1 MMALDIQNGLALI
14 GGELRASARLVIE
27 DGKLVAV
34 EDVTAQ
40 PADQVID
47 LKGGWLLPGF
57 VDTQVNGGGGVLF
70 NDQPSAAGV
79 AAIAAAHAQFGT
91 TALMPTLISD
101 SVEAVAAALD
111 AVDDAI
117 AQGVAGVVG
126 VHIEGPFINP
136 ARKGIHSEER
146 LRLLDDATI
155 ALLTAKR
162 RGVVML
168 TLAPELASAE
178 QIAALAA
185 AGVVLSAGHTN
196 ASYEQA
202 LHGFDHGITGVTHL
216 FNAMTPLQH
225 RAPGVVG
232 AALDRDDVFCGLIV
246 DGVHVAPA
254 AVRLACRV
262 KGADRLM
269 LVTDAMPGVGN
280 GGQPFMLDGRPIYVR
295 DGKCTDAAG
304 TLAGSGLDMA
314 SALRNTLAMTGLP
327 VAQVSAMAS
336 ATPAAYLGLAEHMGR
351 LAVGQAADFV
361 VLDAEM
367 AVQQTWIGGT
377 CRYSAAS
384 E

>member
-14 GGELRASARLVIE
+14 GGELRASARLLIE
-27 DGKLVAV
+27 HGRLVAV

-40 PADQVID
+40 PADHVID

-57 VDTQVNGGGGVLF
+57 VDTQVNGGGGVLL

-111 AVDDAI
+111 AVDEAI

-168 TLAPELASAE
+168 TLAPELASAD

-202 LHGFDHGITGVTHL
+202 LAGFDHGITGVTHL

-314 SALRNTLAMTGLP
+314 SALRNCLAMTGLP
-327 VAQVSAMAS
+327 IGDISTMAS
-336 ATPAAYLGLAEHMGR
+336 ATPAAFLGLAERMGR
-351 LAVGQAADFV
+351 LALGQAADFV
-361 VLDAEM
+361 VLDAGL
-367 AVQQTWIGGT
+367 AVRQTWIGGT

>member
-14 GGELRASARLVIE
+14 GGELRASARLLIE
-27 DGKLVAV
+27 HGRLVAV
-34 EDVTAQ
+34 EDVTVQ
-40 PADQVID
+40 PADHVID

-57 VDTQVNGGGGVLF
+57 VDTQVNGGGGVLL

-111 AVDDAI
+111 AVDEAI
-117 AQGVAGVVG
+117 GQGVAGVVG

-202 LHGFDHGITGVTHL
+202 LAGFDHGITGVTHL

-327 VAQVSAMAS
+327 IGDISTMAS
-336 ATPAAYLGLAEHMGR
+336 ATPAAFLGLAERMGR
-351 LAVGQAADFV
+351 LALGQAADFV
-361 VLDAEM
+361 VLDAGL